1 MGINDNVVCKLFKS
15 GNFILPVM
23 KGEKSI
29 MQSSKWQLILQTLS
43 LVVGFMCWVI
53 ISSLMPKIKLD
64 IALDPNQVAWVAAVP
79 VILGSLL
86 RVPIGYW
93 SNRYGARIIFFISL
107 IILIFPVFFISM
119 ADSFLDLIIG
129 GLVLG
134 IGGAIFSI
142 GVTSL
147 PKYYPKERHGF
158 VNGIYGAGN
167 IGTAITSFS
176 APVLANSL
184 GWQNTVRLFLIPVI
198 LFALLNF
205 LFGDRKEERHHNP
218 LMGQIKSVYKNEKLW
233 FLSLFYFITFGSF
246 VAFTV
251 YLPNFL
257 VTNFKLS
264 TVDAGLRTAG
274 FITLATLLR
283 PFGGWL
289 GDKLDPFK
297 VLFFVFG
304 GLTLSGVLLSF
315 SPTITLYT
323 IGCLAVAVCAGIGNG
338 TVFKLMPYYFS
349 KEAGIANGI
358 VAALGGLGGFFPPL
372 VLSMVFGITGHYAIG
387 FMALAMFSLASFIIV
402 VWMYYIE
409 KINLETKILENV
421 GQSMMVTNTQGIIEK
436 VNKAFTNVTG
446 YKAEEAVGQ
455 NPNLLQSGKHD
466 QSFYQR
472 MWNSLRTEGYWQ
484 GEIWNK
490 RKNGE
495 IYLEWLTISE
505 VRNDAGEIKYYIGLF
520 SDISGQKG

>member
-1 MGINDNVVCKLFKS
+1 MHL
-15 GNFILPVM
+15 
-23 KGEKSI
+23 
-29 MQSSKWQLILQTLS
+29 QKWQLALQTLS

-53 ISSLMPKIKLD
+53 ISSLMSKITLD
-64 IALDPNQVAWVAAVP
+64 ISLTPNQIALVTAIP
-79 VILGSLL
+79 VILGSIL
-86 RVPIGYW
+86 RIFLGYW
-93 SNRYGARIIFFISL
+93 TNRFGARMMFFISFL
-107 IILIFPVFFISM
+107 ILIFPVIYLSA
-119 ADSFLDLIIG
+119 ADTFSDLIIG

-134 IGGAIFSI
+134 IGGAVFSI

-167 IGTAITSFS
+167 IGTALTSFS
-176 APVLANSL
+176 APVLANAM
-184 GWQNTVRLFLIPVI
+184 GWQNTIRLFLIPVI

-205 LFGDRKEERHHNP
+205 LFGDRKEQKVTNP

-283 PFGGWL
+283 PAGGWV
-289 GDKLDPFK
+289 GDKFNPFK
-297 VLFFVFG
+297 ILFLVFG

-323 IGCLAVAVCAGIGNG
+323 IGCLAVAACAGIGNG
-338 TVFKLMPYYFS
+338 IIFKLVPYYFS
-349 KEAGIANGI
+349 KQAGIANGI
-358 VAALGGLGGFFPPL
+358 VSALGGLGGFFPPL
-372 VLSMVFGITGHYAIG
+372 VLSMVFGITGQYAIG
-387 FMALAMFSLASFIIV
+387 FMSLAMFSLASFVIV
-402 VWMYYIE
+402 VWMYYSE
-409 KINLETKILENV
+409 KLDLETKVLQNV
-421 GQSMMVTNTQGIIEK
+421 GLSMMVTNTDGIIEK
-436 VNKAFTNVTG
+436 VNNAFTKVTG
-446 YKAEEAVGQ
+446 YQPDEVVGE
-455 NPNLLQSGKHD
+455 NPKILQSGKHD
-466 QSFYQR
+466 QEFYKK

-495 IYLEWLTISE
+495 IFPEWLTISE
-505 VRNDAGEIKYYIGLF
+505 VKNDAGELKYYIGLF
-520 SDISGQKG
+520 SDISQQKS